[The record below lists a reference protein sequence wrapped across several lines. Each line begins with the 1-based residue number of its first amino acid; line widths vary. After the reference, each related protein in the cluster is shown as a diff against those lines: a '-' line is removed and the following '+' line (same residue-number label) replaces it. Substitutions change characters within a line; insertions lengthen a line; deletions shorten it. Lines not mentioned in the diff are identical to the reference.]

1 MDWQVLSSSSHY
13 KTAVAIKNE
22 LQNGNMK
29 EAYTGIEELIE
40 ALSRSDKRALKSQL
54 VRLMMHI
61 IKWKSQPERRS
72 FSWVASIKD
81 AREEITD
88 IQEETPSLTNQ
99 VIQDMWNRCL
109 QIAIRDAQGEMNKK
123 TDIKVLSW
131 KEVFEDS
138 YDIEDV

>member
-54 VRLMMHI
+54 VRLMIHI

-109 QIAIRDAQGEMNKK
+109 HIAIRDAQGEMNKK
-123 TDIKVLSW
+123 TDIKALSW
-131 KEVFEDS
+131 KEVFEDN

>member
-138 YDIEDV
+138 YDIENV